1 MVNTQ
6 NKIAE
11 RLGLEL
17 EGTDMDMRA
26 AKLRE
31 RIKKKKKILI
41 ILDDIWVFLDL
52 EALGIPSADEHKGC
66 KILMTSR
73 RRKVLK
79 LMGSQKMKILPIELL
94 KEDEAWKLFKNLAG
108 PITERSDL
116 QSTAEKVAQ
125 KCARLPIAIATVAKA
140 LKHKENLYEWEDAL
154 ERSYQV
160 MCIQL

>member
-94 KEDEAWKLFKNLAG
+94 KEDEAWKLFKNLKKS
-108 PITERSDL
+108 PKNVQDCRSLL
-116 QSTAEKVAQ
+116 QQ
-125 KCARLPIAIATVAKA
+125 LQRL
-140 LKHKENLYEWEDAL
+140 
-154 ERSYQV
+154 
-160 MCIQL
+160 